1 MIAVFRKEI
10 AAFFSS
16 LTAYLFTGVF
26 LLLSGF
32 VLFVYPP
39 SSLLDSNYASLQALF
54 DNAPLLFLFLIPAI
68 TMRSFAEEQQEGTI
82 EFLAT
87 KPLPFS
93 GIVYGKY
100 FAALTLAVFALLPTL
115 FYAWT
120 VYELGAP
127 RGNLDLGA
135 LAGSYIGLLLLAAV
149 FTAAGIFASALVA
162 NQIAAFV
169 LAALLCFLLLNGFDF
184 ISALPVFS
192 GKGDD
197 IVEMLGIQYHY
208 RALSR
213 GVIDSRDLLYFLSL
227 IAFFLAFTHWI
238 WDKRSGNTK
247 SIRFLLLT
255 GILLFVNMLGNA
267 RFEGR
272 ALYGYLDLTA
282 DKRFTLTRGTKA
294 LLRGLDDVVY
304 VKVLLGGAFP
314 AGFKR
319 LQTAATDMLEDFRSE
334 NGLIEYDFEDPFAGP
349 ANQVNDRLEAYRKEG
364 LQPISLRLPGQSE
377 TTTKAV
383 LPYAL
388 VYYKGRNIAVNLM
401 EGGPGVNE
409 ESLNKAVRFLEYKLA
424 NAVQQLKRPDKA
436 AIVFTAGH
444 GELEPFQT
452 ADLERALRQFYNTGR
467 VVLDSVANIDP
478 RIAALIIA
486 KPRAGFSEKDKFKL
500 DQYIMNGGKV
510 LWLLD
515 PLAIDLDSLNGR
527 SEYIPSEYQTG
538 LADLLFYYGIRI
550 QPNLVL
556 DMQCTPIELVTG
568 MIGDQPQF
576 QLFEYP
582 YHTVSTPNTAHPIV
596 KNLGPVNFFYPASI
610 DTAVKTRIPLKRTVL
625 LASSPRSR
633 YQYTPV
639 RMNFEFM
646 KYPLDPSKFDKGPQ
660 PLALLLEGS
669 FSSMYENRVSPAMAA
684 GLEAAGTPFRAQ
696 SPPNRMIV
704 VSDGDVAKNGID
716 AKRREVVPLGYNR
729 FARYVFDN
737 KDFLLNA
744 IEYLLDETGVAE
756 ARGKNVDLR
765 LLDTARAKTE
775 RLKWQLFNFGVPLAA
790 LAIFGILYQ
799 TLRRRKYARD

>member
-16 LTAYLFTGVF
+16 LVAYLFIGVF
-26 LLLSGF
+26 LLLTGF

-68 TMRSFAEEQQEGTI
+68 TMRSFAGEQQEGTI

-87 KPLPFS
+87 KPIGF
-93 GIVYGKY
+93 GEIVLGKY
-100 FAALTLAVFALLPTL
+100 LAALSLGVFALLPTL
-115 FYAWT
+115 VYVWT

-135 LAGSYIGLLLLAAV
+135 VAGSYIGLLLLAAV
-149 FTAAGIFASALVA
+149 FTAVGLFSSALVS

-184 ISALPVFS
+184 IAQLPVFS

-197 IVEMLGIQYHY
+197 VAEKLGIQYHY

-213 GVIDSRDLLYFLSL
+213 GVIDSRDLVYFLSL
-227 IAFFLAFTHWI
+227 VVFLLAFTQLVWR
-238 WDKRSGNTK
+238 KRFGNDS

-255 GILLFVNMLGNA
+255 GILFFLNILANTRISGT
-267 RFEGR
+267 

-282 DKRFTLTRGTKA
+282 DKRYTLTKGTRD

-304 VKVLLGGAFP
+304 VKVLLGGEFP

-349 ANQVNDRLEAYRKEG
+349 VKQVNDRLEGYRKEG

-388 VYYKGRNIAVNLM
+388 VYYKGRNLPVNLM
-401 EGGPGVNE
+401 EGGPGISE

-424 NAVQQLKRPDKA
+424 NAIQQLKKPEKA
-436 AIVFTAGH
+436 AIVFTEGH

-452 ADLERALRQFYNTGR
+452 ADFERALRQFYNTGR
-467 VVLDSVANIDP
+467 LILDSVPRVDP
-478 RIAALIIA
+478 QIAALIVA
-486 KPRAGFSEKDKFKL
+486 KPRTAFTEKDQFKI

-510 LWLLD
+510 LWLID
-515 PLAIDLDSLNGR
+515 PLAVDLDSLNGR
-527 SEYIPSEYQTG
+527 ADFVPVEYSTG
-538 LADLLFYYGIRI
+538 LSDLLFHYGIRI
-550 QPNLVL
+550 QPNMVL

-576 QLFEYP
+576 QQFEYP
-582 YHTVSTPNTAHPIV
+582 YHVVCTPNIPNAIV
-596 KNLGPVNFFYPASI
+596 KNLGPINLFYPAAI
-610 DTAVKTRIPLKRTVL
+610 DTTVKTRLPLKRTVL
-625 LASSPRSR
+625 LSSSPRSR
-633 YQYTPV
+633 YQ
-639 RMNFEFM
+639 
-646 KYPLDPSKFDKGPQ
+646 
-660 PLALLLEGS
+660 
-669 FSSMYENRVSPAMAA
+669 
-684 GLEAAGTPFRAQ
+684 
-696 SPPNRMIV
+696 
-704 VSDGDVAKNGID
+704 
-716 AKRREVVPLGYNR
+716 
-729 FARYVFDN
+729 
-737 KDFLLNA
+737 
-744 IEYLLDETGVAE
+744 
-756 ARGKNVDLR
+756 
-765 LLDTARAKTE
+765 
-775 RLKWQLFNFGVPLAA
+775 
-790 LAIFGILYQ
+790 
-799 TLRRRKYARD
+799 

>member
-10 AAFFSS
+10 GAFFSS
-16 LTAYLFTGVF
+16 IVAYLFIGVF
-26 LLLSGF
+26 LLLTGF
-32 VLFVYPP
+32 VLFVYPQ

-68 TMRSFAEEQQEGTI
+68 TMRSFAGEQQEGTL

-87 KPLPFS
+87 KPIRF
-93 GIVYGKY
+93 GEIVLGKY
-100 FAALTLAVFALLPTL
+100 LASLSLAVFALLPTL
-115 FYAWT
+115 VYAWT

-149 FTAAGIFASALVA
+149 FTATGIFASALA
-162 NQIAAFV
+162 GNQIAAFV
-169 LAALLCFLLLNGFDF
+169 LAALLCFVLLNGFDF
-184 ISALPVFS
+184 VGQLPVFS

-208 RALSR
+208 RSLSR
-213 GVIDSRDLLYFLSL
+213 GVLDSRDLVYFFSL
-227 IAFFLAFTHWI
+227 IAFFLAFTQLFWS
-238 WDKRSGNTK
+238 RRFGGENG
-247 SIRFLLLT
+247 IRFLLLS
-255 GILLFVNMLGNA
+255 GILLFFNILANSRVG
-267 RFEGR
+267 GT

-282 DKRFTLTRGTKA
+282 DKRYTLTRGTKE
-294 LLRGLDDVVY
+294 LLRGMDDVVY
-304 VKVLLGGAFP
+304 VKVLLGGDFP

-319 LQTAATDMLEDFRSE
+319 LQTAVTDMLEDFRSE
-334 NGLIEYDFEDPFAGP
+334 NGLVEYDFEDPFAGP
-349 ANQVNDRLEAYRKEG
+349 VGQVNERLETYRKEG

-388 VYYKGRNIAVNLM
+388 VYYKGRNLSVNLM
-401 EGGPGVNE
+401 EGGPGISE

-424 NAVQQLKRPDKA
+424 NAIQQLKKPEKA
-436 AIVFTAGH
+436 AIVFTEGH
-444 GELEPFQT
+444 GELESFQT

-467 VVLDSVANIDP
+467 LVLDSIPQVSPQIS
-478 RIAALIIA
+478 ALIIA
-486 KPRAGFSEKDKFKL
+486 KPRTSFSEKDKFKI

-527 SEYIPSEYQTG
+527 SDYLPLEYPTELS
-538 LADLLFYYGIRI
+538 DLLFSYGIRI

-582 YHTVSTPNTAHPIV
+582 YHLVCTPNVPNPIV
-596 KNLGPVNFFYPASI
+596 KNLGPINLFYPASI
-610 DTAVKTRIPLKRTVL
+610 DTTVKTRRPIKRTVL
-625 LASSPRSR
+625 LSSSPKSR
-633 YQYTPV
+633 YQYSPV
-639 RMNFEFM
+639 RMNFEFL
-646 KYPLDPSKFDKGPQ
+646 KYPLDPDKFDKGPQ
-660 PLALLLEGS
+660 PVALLLEGS
-669 FSSMYENRVSPAMAA
+669 FSSRYENRVSAAMAGA
-684 GLEAAGTPFRAQ
+684 LEAAGTPFKMQ
-696 SPPNRMIV
+696 SPPSRMIV
-704 VSDGDVAKNGID
+704 VADGDIARNNID
-716 AKRREVVPLGYNR
+716 PKRREVIPLGYNR

-744 IEYLLDETGVAE
+744 IEYLLDDTGVAE
-756 ARGKNVDLR
+756 SRSKNVDLR
-765 LLDTARAKTE
+765 LLDVARAKTE
-775 RLKWQLFNFGVPLAA
+775 RVKWQIINFGAPLAG
-790 LAIFGILYQ
+790 LAVFGFAFQY
-799 TLRRRKYARD
+799 LRRRRYARD